1 MDGDVVRTGTLDS
14 DLYLNEQES
23 VMNIHGK
30 NGAGKCFL
38 MAVQLF
44 SDAALVSWSGAHN
57 MYPIRTLFP
66 NVITGVSQWVTVG
79 YLPHL
84 KPRHAH
90 TRNEDDKLRVVR
102 NQLRQRCL
110 AVLLDRFITASR
122 DGEHVTLK
130 EHGTWTVFPRICL
143 YVADLPEERH
153 ILGLM
158 LGRCHR
164 LCSHCLAEQGD
175 LGAAQL
181 AACSRSVAAT
191 LAMQLE
197 AALLFDKH
205 TGTGSIKR
213 IGAMHSATPFVPIP
227 GAVHGLG
234 TGTMALYKIISFD
247 SLHIVKL
254 GMLRDLGAKIPQLLA
269 ALCQGGEARYGFVA
283 NSLIA
288 VNERVLFLGR
298 LCTASKYPPGCL
310 VPPGFIQATLTG
322 SDWRH
327 AVAYWPAMVAG
338 LFARR
343 HDASVAPFD
352 SARRQSPYGTP
363 LRRRK
368 TSTKK
373 RARSVSPAAAD
384 SLAACL
390 AGASDCTGD
399 EAECDD
405 HQPVIVN
412 AAGAM
417 YEKAFPGMSISDA
430 VLEVVC
436 RAAALTG
443 RLCGDNRAPGMT
455 ITEKE
460 AKELADEAHTFI
472 TKYVAGL
479 LGAMNTSMFHRLANH
494 LFAALMDHGNLTDGD
509 TSVNEGLHKKC
520 KRMYARKNK
529 KVDDYTLQML
539 HACET
544 LSHVLDEA
552 AKEQAEA
559 ERLERVA
566 RGEGSVSALATEAD
580 ADPPTM
586 EWSGGALRIPPV
598 GDEDSSG
605 DEAVTRR
612 EPV

>member
-1 MDGDVVRTGTLDS
+1 
-14 DLYLNEQES
+14 
-23 VMNIHGK
+23 
-30 NGAGKCFL
+30 
-38 MAVQLF
+38 
-44 SDAALVSWSGAHN
+44 
-57 MYPIRTLFP
+57 
-66 NVITGVSQWVTVG
+66 
-79 YLPHL
+79 
-84 KPRHAH
+84 
-90 TRNEDDKLRVVR
+90 
-102 NQLRQRCL
+102 
-110 AVLLDRFITASR
+110 
-122 DGEHVTLK
+122 
-130 EHGTWTVFPRICL
+130 
-143 YVADLPEERH
+143 
-153 ILGLM
+153 
-158 LGRCHR
+158 
-164 LCSHCLAEQGD
+164 
-175 LGAAQL
+175 
-181 AACSRSVAAT
+181 
-191 LAMQLE
+191 MQLE

-298 LCTASKYPPGCL
+298 LY
-310 VPPGFIQATLTG
+310 
-322 SDWRH
+322 
-327 AVAYWPAMVAG
+327 
-338 LFARR
+338 
-343 HDASVAPFD
+343 
-352 SARRQSPYGTP
+352 
-363 LRRRK
+363 
-368 TSTKK
+368 
-373 RARSVSPAAAD
+373 

-544 LSHVLDEA
+544 LSHV
-552 AKEQAEA
+552 
-559 ERLERVA
+559 
-566 RGEGSVSALATEAD
+566 
-580 ADPPTM
+580 
-586 EWSGGALRIPPV
+586 
-598 GDEDSSG
+598 
-605 DEAVTRR
+605 
-612 EPV
+612 

>member
-1 MDGDVVRTGTLDS
+1 
-14 DLYLNEQES
+14 
-23 VMNIHGK
+23 
-30 NGAGKCFL
+30 
-38 MAVQLF
+38 
-44 SDAALVSWSGAHN
+44 

-298 LCTASKYPPGCL
+298 LCTASKYPPG
-310 VPPGFIQATLTG
+310 
-322 SDWRH
+322 
-327 AVAYWPAMVAG
+327 
-338 LFARR
+338 
-343 HDASVAPFD
+343 
-352 SARRQSPYGTP
+352 
-363 LRRRK
+363 RRK

>member
-1 MDGDVVRTGTLDS
+1 MS
-14 DLYLNEQES
+14 
-23 VMNIHGK
+23 
-30 NGAGKCFL
+30 FL
-38 MAVQLF
+38 
-44 SDAALVSWSGAHN
+44 
-57 MYPIRTLFP
+57 
-66 NVITGVSQWVTVG
+66 
-79 YLPHL
+79 
-84 KPRHAH
+84 
-90 TRNEDDKLRVVR
+90 
-102 NQLRQRCL
+102 
-110 AVLLDRFITASR
+110 LLS
-122 DGEHVTLK
+122 
-130 EHGTWTVFPRICL
+130 
-143 YVADLPEERH
+143 
-153 ILGLM
+153 
-158 LGRCHR
+158 
-164 LCSHCLAEQGD
+164 
-175 LGAAQL
+175 
-181 AACSRSVAAT
+181 
-191 LAMQLE
+191 
-197 AALLFDKH
+197 
-205 TGTGSIKR
+205 
-213 IGAMHSATPFVPIP
+213 
-227 GAVHGLG
+227 
-234 TGTMALYKIISFD
+234 
-247 SLHIVKL
+247 
-254 GMLRDLGAKIPQLLA
+254 
-269 ALCQGGEARYGFVA
+269 
-283 NSLIA
+283 
-288 VNERVLFLGR
+288 
-298 LCTASKYPPGCL
+298 CL
-310 VPPGFIQATLTG
+310 VPPGFTQATLTG

-338 LFARR
+338 LFVRR

-368 TSTKK
+368 KSTKK

-384 SLAACL
+384 SLAAYL

-460 AKELADEAHTFI
+460 AKELADEAHTFV

-479 LGAMNTSMFHRLANH
+479 LGAMNTSKFHRLANH

-509 TSVNEGLHKKC
+509 TCVNEGLHKKS
-520 KRMYARKNK
+520 KRMYARTNK
-529 KVDDYTLQML
+529 MVDDYTLQML
-539 HACET
+539 RACET

-566 RGEGSVSALATEAD
+566 RGEGSVSAIATEAD

-586 EWSGGALRIPPV
+586 ERSGGALRIPPV

-605 DEAVTRR
+605 DEADTRR
-612 EPV
+612 EPVKGQRLYGRRSRVRDLIDLANHGVSSELGAALGVSDEEELVVRHSMAFKPTLEWGGLLVKQRAHCTESNHGMPWYDFIRYSDPSAPDKVGFGRVLHAVYGIGGRPTRALVVQRLELAAADEGCVRTRFGFTRLRWSMAGGAAVPSLSVVGVKDVLRLEQVEPDFVPLTERDGMFARPGTPTSSEEWRRRRFFVNPFHSWTSTSIADM